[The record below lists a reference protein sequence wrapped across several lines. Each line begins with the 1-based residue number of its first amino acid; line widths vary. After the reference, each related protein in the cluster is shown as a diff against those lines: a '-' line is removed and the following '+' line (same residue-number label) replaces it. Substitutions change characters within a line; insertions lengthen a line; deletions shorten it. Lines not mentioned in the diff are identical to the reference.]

1 MKVRVAFT
9 PEACGRDRAELVC
22 LAVEQQDTDLMR
34 RLEAIYSDGGSRT
47 PADRAALL
55 VAAEL
60 ESLRADAAFVATVSD
75 DGTRIEVS
83 RVTPYS
89 EGPVHL
95 AFPAN
100 APYPLAEVL
109 RRPAALFIE
118 SNEQLACDH
127 PGLVRVEEADH
138 ACATIPLRDA
148 EARVIGALNLG
159 FEDPHA
165 FGEAERVL
173 IEAVAERCARELEQA
188 LTAT

>member
-1 MKVRVAFT
+1 MEER
-9 PEACGRDRAELVC
+9 
-22 LAVEQQDTDLMR
+22 DTDLLH
-34 RLEAIYSDGGSRT
+34 RLEGIYAHGATRT
-47 PADRAALL
+47 PADQAALV

-60 ESLRADAAFVATVSD
+60 ESLSADAAFVARVSD
-75 DGTRIEVS
+75 DGARIEVS

-95 AFPAN
+95 AFPIN

-109 RRPAALFIE
+109 RRQAPMFIE

-127 PGLVRVEEADH
+127 PGLPRVDAADH

-148 EARVIGALNLG
+148 DDQVIGALNLG

-165 FGEAERVL
+165 FTDSERTA
-173 IEAVAERCARELEQA
+173 IEALAERCAQALEQA
-188 LTAT
+188 LAAP

>member
-1 MKVRVAFT
+1 MDK
-9 PEACGRDRAELVC
+9 
-22 LAVEQQDTDLMR
+22 QDTDLLR
-34 RLEAIYSDGGSRT
+34 RLEAIYSEGATRT

-60 ESLRADAAFVATVSD
+60 ESLSADAAFVATVSD

-89 EGPVHL
+89 DGPVHL
-95 AFPAN
+95 AFPVN

-109 RRPAALFIE
+109 RRPEAMFIE

-127 PGLVRVEEADH
+127 PGLVRVDAADH
-138 ACATIPLRDA
+138 ACATIPLRDVDD
-148 EARVIGALNLG
+148 RVIGALNLG

-165 FGEAERVL
+165 FGEAERAL
-173 IEAVAERCARELEQA
+173 IEEVAERCARALEQA
-188 LTAT
+188 LTAG

>member
-1 MKVRVAFT
+1 M
-9 PEACGRDRAELVC
+9 EN
-22 LAVEQQDTDLMR
+22 QDSDLLR
-34 RLEAIYSDGGSRT
+34 RLEAIYAEGAART

-60 ESLRADAAFVATVSD
+60 ESLNADAAFVATVSD
-75 DGTRIEVS
+75 DGSRIEVS

-95 AFPAN
+95 AFPVN
-100 APYPLAEVL
+100 APYPIAEVL
-109 RRPAALFIE
+109 RRPAAMFIE

-127 PGLVRVEEADH
+127 PGLVRVDAADH

-148 EARVIGALNLG
+148 HARLIGALNLG

-165 FGEAERVL
+165 FGEAEREA
-173 IEAVAERCARELEQA
+173 IEAVAERCAHALEQA
-188 LTAT
+188 LTSS